1 MGELFGSMYC
11 WFEDFFGIELAN
23 YLWGQLSPLQTTN
36 MFVTIGLWMLGISA
50 AIVLIYYYVINHPRL
65 NNWWGWGIFLLINMV
80 TNLILGWQFLQMD
93 YNAGKM
99 VKEDPATGEMVDLLI
114 SEANIWSF
122 ATTNMIFAFIWFV
135 LISYTVKWG
144 STNCSRAPF

>member
-11 WFEDFFGIELAN
+11 WFEDFFGLELAN

-36 MFVTIGLWMLGISA
+36 MFVTVGWWMLGISA
-50 AIVLIYYYVINHPRL
+50 TLAVVYYYLINHPRL
-65 NNWWGWGIFLLINMV
+65 NNWWGWGIFLVLDMV
-80 TNLILGWQFLQMD
+80 INLILGWQILQKD
-93 YNAGKM
+93 FNAGKM

-114 SEANIWSF
+114 NDANIWSF
-122 ATTNMIFAFIWFV
+122 ATTNMILAFGWFV
-135 LISYTVKWG
+135 LISYVVKWW

>member
-11 WFEDFFGIELAN
+11 WFEDFFGLELAN

-36 MFVTIGLWMLGISA
+36 MFVTVGWWMIGISA
-50 AIVLIYYYVINHPRL
+50 ALAAVYYYVINHPRL
-65 NNWWGWGIFLLINMV
+65 NNWWGWGIFLVLDMV
-80 TNLILGWQFLQMD
+80 VNLILGWQILQKD
-93 YNAGKM
+93 FNAGKM

-114 SEANIWSF
+114 NDANIWSF
-122 ATTNMIFAFIWFV
+122 ATTNMILAFGWFV
-135 LISYTVKWG
+135 LISYVVKWW